1 MTKTPESEGATE
13 AVSDGGLSGRH
24 KRHLRGLAHHLV
36 PVVQVGKEGVSDAV
50 VSATQRALL
59 DHELIKVRL
68 PQVEKSERLAM
79 ASVLETRAGAKLAGL
94 QGRVAI
100 LYRRHP
106 DRPQI
111 HLP

>member
-1 MTKTPESEGATE
+1 MTKTSQSEGESEATSGE
-13 AVSDGGLSGRH
+13 LSGRQ

-36 PVVQVGKEGVSDAV
+36 PVVQVGKEGVSEAV
-50 VSATQRALL
+50 ISATARALL

-79 ASVLETRAGAKLAGL
+79 ASALEIGAGAKLAGL

-106 DRPQI
+106 NRPTI